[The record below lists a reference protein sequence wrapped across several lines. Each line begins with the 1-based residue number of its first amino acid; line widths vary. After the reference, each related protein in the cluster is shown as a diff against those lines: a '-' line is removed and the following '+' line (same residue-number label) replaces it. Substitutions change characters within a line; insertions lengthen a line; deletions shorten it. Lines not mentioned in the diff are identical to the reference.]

1 MLNKYK
7 TWLKKSFI
15 FDKIKE
21 NKRYDCILG
30 IRNKK
35 NVKKKG
41 TENESRK
48 HFEQC

>member
-1 MLNKYK
+1 MIAFWELE
-7 TWLKKSFI
+7 I
-15 FDKIKE
+15 
-21 NKRYDCILG
+21 
-30 IRNKK
+30 KK